1 MPYDYEAELEAW
13 RERMAA
19 KPCARYVRLTDGVVR
34 RPARQPQG
42 LARIEYDTDAAMP
55 RYEDFSQEAA

>member
-1 MPYDYEAELEAW
+1 MSYDYEAELAAW

-19 KPCARYVRLTDGVVR
+19 KPCARYVRLADGFVR
-34 RPARQPQG
+34 RPARQPLG
-42 LARIEYDTDAAMP
+42 LDRVEYDTDADMP

>member
-1 MPYDYEAELEAW
+1 MSYDYEAALAAW

-19 KPCARYVRLTDGVVR
+19 KPCARYVRLVNGIVR
-34 RPARQPQG
+34 QPTRQPQG